1 MSTPHDNAA
10 AFLQAL
16 DKMEFKPGAFDNTNR
31 RQLVRK
37 NKDGHTNLR
46 ITIDHEGEP
55 RPHSISLIKTDGRN
69 SQVTLWESRNMS
81 ARMPTKGLLALIK
94 AA

>member
-1 MSTPHDNAA
+1 MSTPHDNAE
-10 AFLQAL
+10 AFLLAL
-16 DKMEFKPGAFDNTNR
+16 DKMGFKPGAFDNPGR

-37 NKDGHTNLR
+37 NKAGHTDLR
-46 ITIDHEGEP
+46 ITIDHEGET

-94 AA
+94 EA

>member
-1 MSTPHDNAA
+1 MSTPHDNAE
-10 AFLQAL
+10 AFLLAL
-16 DKMEFKPGAFDNTNR
+16 DKMGFKPGAFDNTNR

-37 NKDGHTNLR
+37 NKAGHTDLR
-46 ITIDHEGEP
+46 ITIDHEGET

-81 ARMPTKGLLALIK
+81 AHMPTKGLLALVK
-94 AA
+94 SA

>member
-1 MSTPHDNAA
+1 MSTPHDNAE

-16 DKMEFKPGAFDNTNR
+16 DKMEFKPGAFDNANR

-37 NKDGHTNLR
+37 NKAGHTDLR

-81 ARMPTKGLLALIK
+81 AHMPTKGFLALIK